1 MTETIIVAIIAF
13 AGTLVGSY
21 FSQRKSTALISY
33 RIQELEKKVGEHNNL
48 VSRTYKVEERCG
60 IIEEK
65 IKVSNNRIA
74 DLEAVMR

>member
-48 VSRTYKVEERCG
+48 VSRMYAVEHEQNLLKQHV
-60 IIEEK
+60 ENLHKNDE
-65 IKVSNNRIA
+65 
-74 DLEAVMR
+74 